1 MMRLK
6 QQSKVK
12 TQVPVQP
19 LEDAFNMNSKAQKV
33 SKMVIFT
40 EGCQKCGKMR
50 KNDYQEWKIQII

>member
-19 LEDAFNMNSKAQKV
+19 LEDASNMNSKAQKV

-40 EGCQKCGKMR
+40 KGCQKCGKMR
-50 KNDYQEWKIQII
+50 KNV